1 MRISD
6 WSSDVCSSD
15 LTLSPPP
22 TRHPRARPE
31 GPGQVTGR
39 LPWIL
44 VSSTRMTEG
53 KSGSAWASCLRFS
66 ERHALRGAMDAHD
79 ALLVEEGLVGGAV
92 VLGGGWLLDGG
103 VGENNN
109 AGGRFV
115 SGDG

>member
-66 ERHALRGAMDAHD
+66 ERHALRGAIDAHD
-79 ALLVEEGLVGGAV
+79 AFLVEAVLVGGA
-92 VLGGGWLLDGG
+92 DRSEKRR
-103 VGENNN
+103 VGK
-109 AGGRFV
+109 A
-115 SGDG
+115 SGSTCISRWSPYQ

>member
-66 ERHALRGAMDAHD
+66 ERHALRGAIDAHD
-79 ALLVEEGLVGGAV
+79 AFLVDAVLVGDRKSTRLNSSHKCASRRPYSAI
-92 VLGGGWLLDGG
+92 
-103 VGENNN
+103 NTKKQ
-109 AGGRFV
+109 
-115 SGDG
+115 